1 MLLSIFLFQTN
12 ISVCV
17 EIQDA
22 NFLFQKYVEEESTSW
37 EPSSLWGKQ
46 RMRDLGIS
54 HIRTSLRLPGSWFTN
69 PQTVYV

>member
-22 NFLFQKYVEEESTSW
+22 NFLFQKYLEEENANR

-46 RMRDLGIS
+46 RTRDLGVS
-54 HIRTSLRLPGSWFTN
+54 HIRTSLRLPESWFTN
-69 PQTVYV
+69 P